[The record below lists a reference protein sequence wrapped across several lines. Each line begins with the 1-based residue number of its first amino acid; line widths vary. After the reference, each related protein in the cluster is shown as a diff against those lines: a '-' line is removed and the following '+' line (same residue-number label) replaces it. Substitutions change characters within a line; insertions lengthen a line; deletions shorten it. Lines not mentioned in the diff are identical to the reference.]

1 MVTRPFR
8 QRDPVG
14 LATKRTSNAVLGRGA
29 VDSEQG
35 EVEPSRMKAEN
46 SEVFRKVVVWLSRST
61 AVNTKLTPITLETE
75 VYYDLGLYGDDLYEL
90 VMRLYREF
98 GVGPELRLAEYG
110 PREWPFH
117 RCRRI
122 IRKLLSRSE
131 PQYTSLKVRDI
142 VAAIEARGWPNTE
155 PRDGDDPN

>member
-1 MVTRPFR
+1 
-8 QRDPVG
+8 
-14 LATKRTSNAVLGRGA
+14 
-29 VDSEQG
+29 
-35 EVEPSRMKAEN
+35 MKAEN